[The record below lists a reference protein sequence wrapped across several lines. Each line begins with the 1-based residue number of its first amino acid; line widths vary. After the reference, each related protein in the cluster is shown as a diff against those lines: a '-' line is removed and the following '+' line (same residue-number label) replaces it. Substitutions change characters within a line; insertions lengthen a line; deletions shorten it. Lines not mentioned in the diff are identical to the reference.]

1 MCVVVQEA
9 KIRAKLPNL
18 SKEVTAAQLMQGTG
32 ELSQSLFSMGDKY
45 HVQAMSTQ
53 QLEKIPVQ
61 ELLRYVERAIGHK
74 EDSIKSQ
81 SAAGMDLI

>member
-1 MCVVVQEA
+1 MCGVVQEA
-9 KIRAKLPNL
+9 KIREKLPDL
-18 SKEVTAAQLMQGTG
+18 SKVVTAQLMQGTG
-32 ELSQSLFSMGDKY
+32 ELSQSLFSMGAKY

-53 QLEKIPVQ
+53 QLEEIPVQ
-61 ELLRYVERAIGHK
+61 KLLRYVERAIGHK